1 MLTLEERTYP
11 IGKLN
16 RNQLWTDET
25 RLLAIQEVQ
34 SLGDRLNE
42 LFKSISKEQYNHLY
56 RAESWNIQEIIHHL
70 ADAHLTML
78 FRLKLTLSDDHPTV
92 VPFPE
97 NIWTKQADVQ
107 DLDPSYSIL
116 ILQGVQ
122 KRAAYLFSTLN
133 ASERNRTFYNPAS
146 DQNFSCEALFKKL
159 HWHGEHHLAQIKIAA
174 KHPA

>member
-1 MLTLEERTYP
+1 MLTLEDRTYP

-16 RNQLWTDET
+16 LNQVWTDEQ
-25 RLLAIQEVQ
+25 RLQATQDVQ
-34 SLGDRLNE
+34 SLGDRLDE
-42 LFKSISKEQYNHLY
+42 LFNSISKEQYNNLY
-56 RAESWNIQEIIHHL
+56 RAESWNIQEIVHHL

-78 FRLKLTLSDDHPTV
+78 FRLKLALSDDHPTV

-107 DLDPSYSIL
+107 DLDPRYSIL

-122 KRAAYLFSTLN
+122 RRAAYLFSTLDTL
-133 ASERNRTFYNPAS
+133 ERNRTFYNPAS

-159 HWHGEHHLAQIKIAA
+159 HWHGEHHLAQIKIAS

>member
-16 RNQLWTDET
+16 INQIWTDET

-34 SLGDRLNE
+34 SLGDRLDK
-42 LFKSISKEQYNHLY
+42 LFKDLSKEQYTNFY
-56 RAESWNIQEIIHHL
+56 RPESWTIQEIIHHI

-78 FRLKLTLSDDHPTV
+78 FRLKLALSDDHPTV

-97 NIWTKQADVQ
+97 NTWTKQADVQ
-107 DLDPSYSIL
+107 DLDPKYSIL

-122 KRAAYLFSTLN
+122 RRAAYLFSTLN
-133 ASERNRTFYNPAS
+133 ASERNRMFYNPAS
-146 DQNFSCEALFKKL
+146 DQNISCEALFTKL

-174 KHPA
+174 NHPA